1 MVSGFANITL
11 AATRLVNNMIF
22 ANMDS
27 SKEFLRMD
35 AILQERL
42 NRQRQI
48 LGNLKSRKRDRS
60 TEALRNVEKQTF
72 LSLGYNDCIFFHIF
86 TF

>member
-1 MVSGFANITL
+1 MVSGFANITI
-11 AATRLVNNMIF
+11 AATRLVNNVIF

-27 SKEFLRMD
+27 SKELSRMN

-42 NRQRQI
+42 SRQRQI

-60 TEALRNVEKQTF
+60 TEALRNVETN
-72 LSLGYNDCIFFHIF
+72 LSESEI
-86 TF
+86 